1 MQNSLE
7 ETEANLLAANER
19 GEISD
24 TDFAVIADR
33 QQAAGGTA
41 GTGLTAGLENIDLR
55 NQEAAADAADTL
67 GIGEGQEGFDPGANI
82 TDTTQEGLT
91 ELENAARGNTLRD
104 LTDLLGTEF
113 EDLGPLLEA
122 EAARRGEAELSGDAF
137 ADILRQS
144 LGTSSAATPEQLER
158 INTVAESNIAR
169 SASDIDSS
177 LQRGLEQL
185 REEAGAGR
193 GLRFTDSPIFDG
205 AQESV
210 NEAQR
215 LQAQSIEANR
225 GAQAQAELNLPL
237 ALQQLEFQ
245 RAGMAQSARSFEEQ
259 LAQQAFSNRAQLFGN
274 TQGFGLDLLN
284 ASPSANEIKFGNDRL
299 AFDKKEGRR
308 NRQSQQDD
316 RKLGVI
322 GSVAGLFG

>member
-1 MQNSLE
+1 
-7 ETEANLLAANER
+7 
-19 GEISD
+19 
-24 TDFAVIADR
+24 
-33 QQAAGGTA
+33 
-41 GTGLTAGLENIDLR
+41 
-55 NQEAAADAADTL
+55 
-67 GIGEGQEGFDPGANI
+67 
-82 TDTTQEGLT
+82 
-91 ELENAARGNTLRD
+91 
-104 LTDLLGTEF
+104 
-113 EDLGPLLEA
+113 
-122 EAARRGEAELSGDAF
+122 
-137 ADILRQS
+137 
-144 LGTSSAATPEQLER
+144 
-158 INTVAESNIAR
+158 

-259 LAQQAFSNRAQLFGN
+259 
-274 TQGFGLDLLN
+274 
-284 ASPSANEIKFGNDRL
+284 
-299 AFDKKEGRR
+299 
-308 NRQSQQDD
+308 
-316 RKLGVI
+316 
-322 GSVAGLFG
+322 

>member
-1 MQNSLE
+1 
-7 ETEANLLAANER
+7 
-19 GEISD
+19 
-24 TDFAVIADR
+24 
-33 QQAAGGTA
+33 
-41 GTGLTAGLENIDLR
+41 
-55 NQEAAADAADTL
+55 
-67 GIGEGQEGFDPGANI
+67 
-82 TDTTQEGLT
+82 
-91 ELENAARGNTLRD
+91 GNTLRD

-215 LQAQSIEANR
+215 LQAQSIEATR

-237 ALQQLEFQ
+237 ALQQ
-245 RAGMAQSARSFEEQ
+245 
-259 LAQQAFSNRAQLFGN
+259 
-274 TQGFGLDLLN
+274 
-284 ASPSANEIKFGNDRL
+284 
-299 AFDKKEGRR
+299 
-308 NRQSQQDD
+308 
-316 RKLGVI
+316 
-322 GSVAGLFG
+322 

>member
-1 MQNSLE
+1 MQDGAVNTPE
-7 ETEANLLAANER
+7 QTNANLIAMR
-19 GEISD
+19 DSGEISEA
-24 TDFAVIADR
+24 DFAEILAR
-33 QQAAGGTA
+33 QTGGTS
-41 GTGLTAGLENIDLR
+41 L
-55 NQEAAADAADTL
+55 ADAAATADQKKTDDAAAAAATL
-67 GIGEGQEGFDPGANI
+67 GLGEGQEGFDPGANI

-113 EDLGPLLEA
+113 EDLGPLLQA
-122 EAARRGEAELSGDAF
+122 EADRRGEAELSGDAF

-158 INTVAESNIAR
+158 INTVAEANIAR
-169 SASDIDSS
+169 SASDLDSS

-193 GLRFTDSPIFDG
+193 GLRFTDSPIFDS

-215 LQAQSIEANR
+215 LQAQSIQSNR

-259 LAQQAFSNRAQLFGN
+259 LAQQAFSNRAQLFGS

-284 ASPSANEIKFGNDRL
+284 ASPSANEIKFGADRL
-299 AFDKKEGRR
+299 AFEKKEGRR

-316 RKLGVI
+316 RKLGAI
-322 GSVAGLFG
+322 GAVAGLFG